1 MCAGSANKKLV
12 ALGRHWAGGGQGGA
26 SSLES
31 DAAAFGIA
39 LKAVEKYLAPD
50 EAEIWPEHLQAWE
63 VYSTCD
69 NQWRVV
75 AGMGGVYYQ
84 GLELSSV
91 TTAMELCGVEDRR
104 TCMAQVRAIESGARE
119 VLNR

>member
-1 MCAGSANKKLV
+1 MRPRGPRKKLA
-12 ALGRHWAGGGQGGA
+12 ALGRHWAGGGQGGS

-39 LKAVEKYLAPD
+39 LATVKRYMEPD
-50 EAEIWPEHLQAWE
+50 EVEIWPEHLQAWE

-69 NQWRVV
+69 NQWRVIT
-75 AGMGGVYYQ
+75 GIGGVHYQ

-104 TCMAQVRAIESGARE
+104 GCIAQVRVIEGGARE